1 MAAVFVQIGATRD
14 GLDPY
19 LDCAR
24 RRGLPAVLVETPAY
38 LRWRRSL
45 GRRPFDLELPVDR
58 PEVVDDVRRALAD
71 AGLRVALALTGFE
84 RYAQSGFGLARLLS
98 TPPWPACGSQFAAP
112 DKLGQRRALAAA
124 HVRQPAWH
132 TDTAARQL
140 RFPQV
145 VKPVDG
151 GGGLHVVR
159 VEDRTQRDAAIRRIR
174 AAENYGGGAFDGILV
189 EEFVPGTEFSAQG
202 IAVAGRPVLLS
213 CCEKIVVDEPDAA
226 LCGFREAAHIAGHGG
241 LAPAGLVEL
250 AADCLAATG
259 YREGPFH
266 LDAIGNDDGVH
277 FVEMG
282 FRLSGGGL
290 VALVEAATGL
300 DWAEAVFALHL
311 DGRPPAPPPPTPP
324 LVVGQVTV
332 TAEEKRRLGE
342 PADLEWVPAS
352 TTTRRPPAQD
362 LSVLASDRQRH
373 TGFAGRF
380 VARGHDVA
388 QVRDRL
394 SACIPERLGRQPCA
408 G

>member
-1 MAAVFVQIGATRD
+1 
-14 GLDPY
+14 
-19 LDCAR
+19 
-24 RRGLPAVLVETPAY
+24 LV
-38 LRWRRSL
+38 
-45 GRRPFDLELPVDR
+45 
-58 PEVVDDVRRALAD
+58 
-71 AGLRVALALTGFE
+71 LTGFE
-84 RYAQSGFGLARLLS
+84 RYAQAGFGLARLLS
-98 TPPWPACGSQFAAP
+98 APPWPACGRRFTAP
-112 DKLGQRRALAAA
+112 DKLGQRTALAAA
-124 HVRQPAWH
+124 QVRQPAWQS
-132 TDTAARQL
+132 AAGPGQL

-159 VEDRTQRDAAIRRIR
+159 VDNQAQRDAAIRRIR

-189 EEFVPGTEFSAQG
+189 EEFVPGTEFSVQG
-202 IAVAGRPVLLS
+202 IAVAGQPTLLA

-226 LCGFREAAHIAGHGG
+226 LCGFREAAHIARHGG

-259 YREGPFH
+259 YLEGPFH
-266 LDAIGNDDGVH
+266 LDAIGNAGGFH

-290 VALVEAATGL
+290 VALVDAVTGSH
-300 DWAEAVFALHL
+300 WAEAVFAVHL
-311 DGRPPAPPPPTPP
+311 DGQPPAVPPTPDRP

-342 PADLEWVPAS
+342 PADLEWIAAS
-352 TTTRRPPAQD
+352 TTTERPPAGD

-373 TGFAGRF
+373 TGFVGRL
-380 VARGHDVA
+380 VARGHDVDE
-388 QVRDRL
+388 VRERL